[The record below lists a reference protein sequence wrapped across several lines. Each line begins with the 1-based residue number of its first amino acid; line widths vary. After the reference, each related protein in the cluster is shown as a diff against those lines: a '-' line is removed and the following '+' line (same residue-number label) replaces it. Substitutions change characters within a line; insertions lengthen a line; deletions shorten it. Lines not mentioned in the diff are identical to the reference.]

1 MLSLFSRDW
10 LFVTPWTVARQAPLS
25 LGFSRCLP
33 CPPPGDLLEPRIK
46 LKSPVSPALQAVD
59 SLSTETPKKPMICY
73 IRCISVRIVSNQHI
87 GEAKEDPEMPRRIKQ
102 NKGLIMHRS
111 NWKVPILY
119 LLIISFFLISRQNL
133 PPSNFYRWRNKGPG
147 TLIP

>member
-1 MLSLFSRDW
+1 MSVWRESHSVVSNSLR
-10 LFVTPWTVARQAPLS
+10 PHQAPLS

-33 CPPPGDLLEPRIK
+33 CPPPWDLPEPGIK
-46 LKSPVSPALQAVD
+46 LKSPASPVLQAD
-59 SLSTETPKKPMICY
+59 SLSTEIPRKPIICY

-102 NKGLIMHRS
+102 YRGLIMHGS

-119 LLIISFFLISRQNL
+119 LLTISFFLISRQNL
-133 PPSNFYRWRNKGPG
+133 PLSNFYRWRNKGPG